1 MLKEIGIGV
10 ALGVI
15 IGLIWLG
22 YNIYP
27 VLFML
32 GIFFL
37 LSKVLDVKGGIKEF
51 TPLKAAAIR

>member
-32 GIFFL
+32 GIFFFYL
-37 LSKVLDVKGGIKEF
+37 RHLM
-51 TPLKAAAIR
+51 